1 MATAEDGC
9 LFLAK
14 LIIKTTSAGI
24 KPNLHIK
31 KINFMKEYLDFCYYH
46 ATTEGELH
54 HIIPKVILEKR
65 IADQMTVRLSPVD
78 HITAHWLLTLS
89 LIQREKYDIIKK
101 ISYSKPFVSKDLMYR
116 SKMMSHIRFA
126 VNETNVWRTLKEVY
140 NTIIIPTC
148 RKSKYPIP
156 SFAQFEFRFLRK
168 ILLTENK
175 MYFFNW
181 EIYVK

>member
-1 MATAEDGC
+1 M
-9 LFLAK
+9 
-14 LIIKTTSAGI
+14 IKTTSAGI

-31 KINFMKEYLDFCYYH
+31 KINFMKEYLDFCYSH
-46 ATTEGELH
+46 ATTEGEIH

-65 IADQMTVRLSPVD
+65 VADQMTVRLSKVD

-89 LIQREKYDIIKK
+89 LIQREKYDIIKN

-126 VNETNVWRTLKEVY
+126 IKGTNVWLTLKEVY
-140 NTIIIPTC
+140 DTIVIPTC
-148 RKSKYPIP
+148 RKTKNPIP
-156 SFAQFEFRFLRK
+156 SFAQFEFKLLRT
-168 ILLTENK
+168 ILLTKNK

-181 EIYVK
+181 EIYVQ